1 MHLLSPLLLL
11 LEYVAFSDS
20 QDWKF
25 EHPTTLYAWEGT
37 CIWIPCSYTI
47 PGNGKVLDNLTVYQ
61 NYKWDDKTKDFSGT
75 VLYEKKKVGTPHDQ
89 GRVQFLGDDKS
100 NCTLHI
106 HPVNAQD
113 NGQLGL
119 RVTSKNDRWMEKI
132 VLNISKM
139 APPPRINLPSEI
151 RELQEVTLTCQ
162 LDFACLG
169 YQIKLQWSLEGT
181 QHNLSSVTSTSLTT
195 KTVFTQSQLTFQ
207 PEWTNHGK
215 KLTCQLRNDNADGP
229 LSQETVQ
236 LDVKHSPKLQITLS
250 HGEANVKEGNSVNMT
265 SLGDAIVK
273 ERDSVTMKCQI
284 ISSNPQFPRMLW
296 FKDGNPLNEHET
308 LHQEQKTAT
317 LTLPSVTKEAAGK
330 YHCEAHNEIGSTKLE
345 VTLQV
350 HYAPEPSTVKITVSP
365 AKEGSKISLTCISQA
380 YPSPINYTW
389 YHNKIEISETGK
401 TFQIPNVF
409 LKHAGNYSCL
419 AKNSVGTGKAGQAAE
434 LDVQYSPKEVT
445 MVIQNPTPIRE
456 GDDVTLFCNYTSSNP
471 SVTRYEW
478 RTQGSWKEIMPGA
491 LVIQKVPWNASP
503 FSCAACNRW
512 CSWASSVN
520 LHVQYAPKGVKVL
533 LISPGSEIYSGHPVL
548 LRCNFSSS
556 YPTDVLFFWKKNGIF
571 LKEGRDLS
579 FDSISPEDAGNY
591 NCLVNNS
598 IGQSTSEAWKLQ
610 VLYAPRRLRV
620 SISPKDSVMEG
631 KKAVLMC
638 ESDANPPISRYTWFD
653 WNNQNLHHDDQT
665 LRLDPVKVQDSGAYW
680 CQGANRLGMG
690 QSPPRILTV
699 YYSPETISKQVAL
712 GMGLFLAILL
722 LPLLGVKLQRSW
734 KRIQSQQG
742 LQENSSAQSF
752 FVRNRKVRRAP
763 LSEGP
768 HSLGC
773 YNPVMEDSISYATLR
788 FPLAETDTPRI
799 GEAGTSEVQRTPL
812 NRDNTVTYSVVQKR
826 QVGDYEN
833 VTPDVPED
841 EGIHYSELVHLGI
854 GERPLSQEGVE
865 YVTLKH

>member
-11 LEYVAFSDS
+11 LEHLAFSDS

-25 EHPTTLYAWEGT
+25 EHPETFYAWEGT
-37 CIWIPCSYTI
+37 CIWIPCRYTI

-61 NYKWDDKTKDFSGT
+61 NYEWDSITKNFNGAI
-75 VLYEKKKVGTPHDQ
+75 LYEEKKFETSASK
-89 GRVQFLGDDKS
+89 GRVQFLGDNKS

-113 NGQLGL
+113 NGHLGL
-119 RVTSKNDRWMEKI
+119 RVTSGNDKWMDKI
-132 VLNISKM
+132 VLNISKT
-139 APPPRINLPSEI
+139 APPPRIDLPLEI
-151 RELQEVTLTCQ
+151 RELQEATVTCK
-162 LDFACLG
+162 LDFACFG

-181 QHNLSSVTSTSLTT
+181 QHNLSSVPSSILTT
-195 KTVFTQSQLTFQ
+195 KTVSTQSQLTFQ
-207 PEWTNHGK
+207 PVWTNHGK
-215 KLTCQLRNDNADGP
+215 KLTCQLWNDSADGL
-229 LSQETVQ
+229 LSQETVR
-236 LDVKHSPKLQITLS
+236 LDVKHSPK
-250 HGEANVKEGNSVNMT
+250 N
-265 SLGDAIVK
+265 
-273 ERDSVTMKCQI
+273 
-284 ISSNPQFPRMLW
+284 
-296 FKDGNPLNEHET
+296 
-308 LHQEQKTAT
+308 
-317 LTLPSVTKEAAGK
+317 
-330 YHCEAHNEIGSTKLE
+330 
-345 VTLQV
+345 
-350 HYAPEPSTVKITVSP
+350 
-365 AKEGSKISLTCISQA
+365 
-380 YPSPINYTW
+380 
-389 YHNKIEISETGK
+389 
-401 TFQIPNVF
+401 
-409 LKHAGNYSCL
+409 
-419 AKNSVGTGKAGQAAE
+419 
-434 LDVQYSPKEVT
+434 VT

-456 GDDVTLFCNYTSSNP
+456 GDNVTLFCNYTSSNP
-471 SVTRYEW
+471 RVTSYEW
-478 RTQGSWKEIMPGA
+478 QSQGFRKEIMPG
-491 LVIQKVPWNASP
+491 VMMIQKVPWNASQ
-503 FSCAACNRW
+503 FSCAACNQW
-512 CSWASSVN
+512 CSWAVPVN
-520 LHVQYAPKGVKVL
+520 LHVQYAPRGVNVL
-533 LISPGSEIYSGHPVL
+533 PISLGSEIHSGHPVL

-579 FDSISPEDAGNY
+579 FNPISPEDTGNY

-620 SISPKDSVMEG
+620 SISPEDSVMEG
-631 KKAVLMC
+631 KKAVLTC
-638 ESDANPPISRYTWFD
+638 ESDANPPISQYTWFD

-665 LRLDPVKVQDSGAYW
+665 LRLDPVKVQHSGAYW
-680 CQGANRLGMG
+680 CQGANRLGMD

-699 YYSPETISKQVAL
+699 YYSPETISRQVAL

-734 KRIQSQQG
+734 KRIQSQQE

-788 FPLAETDTPRI
+788 FPVAEADTPRI
-799 GEAGTSEVQRTPL
+799 GEAGTSEVQRTSL
-812 NRDNTVTYSVVQKR
+812 NRDNTVTYSVVQKH

-841 EGIHYSELVHLGI
+841 EGIHYSELVHLGL

>member
-11 LEYVAFSDS
+11 LEYLAFSDS

-25 EHPTTLYAWEGT
+25 EHPETLYAWDGA
-37 CIWIPCSYTI
+37 CIWIPCLYTI

-61 NYKWDDKTKDFSGT
+61 NYEWDSKTKNFNGT
-75 VLYEKKKVGTPHDQ
+75 VLYEEKKFGTSSSQ
-89 GRVQFLGDDKS
+89 GRVQFLGDNKS

-106 HPVNAQD
+106 NPVNAQD

-119 RVTSKNDRWMEKI
+119 RVTSGNDKWMDKI
-132 VLNISKM
+132 VLNISKT
-139 APPPRINLPSEI
+139 APPPRIHLPLEI
-151 RELQEVTLTCQ
+151 RELQEVILTCQ
-162 LDFACLG
+162 LDFACPG
-169 YQIKLQWSLEGT
+169 YQTKLQWSLEGM
-181 QHNLSSVTSTSLTT
+181 QHNLSSVHSISLSP
-195 KTVFTQSQLTFQ
+195 KTVSTWNQLKFQ
-207 PEWTNHGK
+207 PEWTDHGK
-215 KLTCQLRNDNADGP
+215 KLTCQLWKDSADGL

-236 LDVKHSPKLQITLS
+236 LDVKHSPKLQITFI
-250 HGEANVKEGNSVNMT
+250 HGEAIVKEGNSVNMT
-265 SLGDAIVK
+265 SPGEAIVK

-284 ISSNPQFPRMLW
+284 ISSNPQYQAMYWL
-296 FKDGNPLNEHET
+296 KDGNPLSEHQT
-308 LHQEQKTAT
+308 LNLEQKTVM
-317 LTLPSVTKEAAGK
+317 LSLPSVTKQMTGN
-330 YHCEAHNEIGSTKLE
+330 Y
-345 VTLQV
+345 
-350 HYAPEPSTVKITVSP
+350 HYAPEPSTVQITVSP

-380 YPSPINYTW
+380 YPPPINYTW
-389 YHNKIEISETGK
+389 YHNKIEISRTDK
-401 TFQIPNVF
+401 TFQIPEVF
-409 LKHAGNYSCL
+409 LEHAGNYSCL
-419 AKNSVGTGKAGQAAE
+419 AKNSVGTGETGQAAE

-456 GDDVTLFCNYTSSNP
+456 GDSVTLFCNYTSSNP
-471 SVTRYEW
+471 SVIRYEW
-478 RTQGSWKEIMPGA
+478 KSQGSWKEIMPGV
-491 LVIQKVPWNASP
+491 LMIQKVPWNASP
-503 FSCAACNRW
+503 FSCAACNQW
-512 CSWASSVN
+512 CSWSPSVN
-520 LHVQYAPKGVKVL
+520 LHVQYAPRGVKVL
-533 LISPGSEIYSGHPVL
+533 LISPDSEIHSGHQVL

-610 VLYAPRRLRV
+610 VLYAPRRLQV

-631 KKAVLMC
+631 KKAVLTC
-638 ESDANPPISRYTWFD
+638 ESDANPPISQYTWFD
-653 WNNQNLHHDDQT
+653 WNNQNLHHDDQM
-665 LRLDPVKVQDSGAYW
+665 LRLDPVKVQHSGTYW
-680 CQGANRLGMG
+680 CQGANRLGMD

-722 LPLLGVKLQRSW
+722 LPLLGVKLHRSW

-768 HSLGC
+768 NSLGC

-788 FPLAETDTPRI
+788 FPIAETDTPRI
-799 GEAGTSEVQRTPL
+799 GEAGTSEMQRTSL
-812 NRDNTVTYSVVQKR
+812 NRDNTVTYSVVQKH

>member
-11 LEYVAFSDS
+11 LEYLAFSDS

-25 EHPTTLYAWEGT
+25 EHPETLYAWDGA
-37 CIWIPCSYTI
+37 CIWIPCLYTI

-61 NYKWDDKTKDFSGT
+61 NYEWDSKTKNFNGT
-75 VLYEKKKVGTPHDQ
+75 VLYEEKKFGTSSSQ
-89 GRVQFLGDDKS
+89 GRVQFLGDNKS

-106 HPVNAQD
+106 NPVNAQD

-119 RVTSKNDRWMEKI
+119 RVTSGNDKWMDKI
-132 VLNISKM
+132 VLNISKT
-139 APPPRINLPSEI
+139 APPPRIHLPLEI
-151 RELQEVTLTCQ
+151 RELQEVILTCQ
-162 LDFACLG
+162 LDFACPG
-169 YQIKLQWSLEGT
+169 YQTKLQWSLEGM
-181 QHNLSSVTSTSLTT
+181 QHNLSSVHSISLSP
-195 KTVFTQSQLTFQ
+195 KTVSTWNQLKFQ
-207 PEWTNHGK
+207 PEWTDHGK
-215 KLTCQLRNDNADGP
+215 KLTCQLWKDSADGL

-236 LDVKHSPKLQITLS
+236 LDVKH
-250 HGEANVKEGNSVNMT
+250 
-265 SLGDAIVK
+265 
-273 ERDSVTMKCQI
+273 
-284 ISSNPQFPRMLW
+284 
-296 FKDGNPLNEHET
+296 
-308 LHQEQKTAT
+308 
-317 LTLPSVTKEAAGK
+317 
-330 YHCEAHNEIGSTKLE
+330 
-345 VTLQV
+345 
-350 HYAPEPSTVKITVSP
+350 APEPSTVQITVSP

-380 YPSPINYTW
+380 YPPPINYTW
-389 YHNKIEISETGK
+389 YHNKIEISRTDK
-401 TFQIPNVF
+401 TFQIPEVF
-409 LKHAGNYSCL
+409 LEHAGNYSCL
-419 AKNSVGTGKAGQAAE
+419 AKNSVGTGETGQAAE

-456 GDDVTLFCNYTSSNP
+456 GDSVTLFCNYTSSNP
-471 SVTRYEW
+471 SVIRYEW
-478 RTQGSWKEIMPGA
+478 KSQGSWKEIMPGV
-491 LVIQKVPWNASP
+491 LMIQKVPWNASP
-503 FSCAACNRW
+503 FSCAACNQW
-512 CSWASSVN
+512 CSWSPSVN
-520 LHVQYAPKGVKVL
+520 LHVQYAPRGVKVL
-533 LISPGSEIYSGHPVL
+533 LISPDSEIHSGHQVL

-610 VLYAPRRLRV
+610 VLYAPRRLQV

-631 KKAVLMC
+631 KKAVLTC
-638 ESDANPPISRYTWFD
+638 ESDANPPISQYTWFD
-653 WNNQNLHHDDQT
+653 WNNQNLHHDDQM
-665 LRLDPVKVQDSGAYW
+665 LRLDPVKVQHSGTYW
-680 CQGANRLGMG
+680 CQGANRLGMD

-722 LPLLGVKLQRSW
+722 LPLLGVKLHRSW

-768 HSLGC
+768 NSLGC

-788 FPLAETDTPRI
+788 FPIAETDTPRI
-799 GEAGTSEVQRTPL
+799 GEAGTSEMQRTSL
-812 NRDNTVTYSVVQKR
+812 NRDNTVTYSVVQKH

>member
-236 LDVKHSPKLQITLS
+236 LDVKH
-250 HGEANVKEGNSVNMT
+250 
-265 SLGDAIVK
+265 
-273 ERDSVTMKCQI
+273 
-284 ISSNPQFPRMLW
+284 
-296 FKDGNPLNEHET
+296 
-308 LHQEQKTAT
+308 
-317 LTLPSVTKEAAGK
+317 
-330 YHCEAHNEIGSTKLE
+330 
-345 VTLQV
+345 
-350 HYAPEPSTVKITVSP
+350 
-365 AKEGSKISLTCISQA
+365 
-380 YPSPINYTW
+380 
-389 YHNKIEISETGK
+389 
-401 TFQIPNVF
+401 
-409 LKHAGNYSCL
+409 
-419 AKNSVGTGKAGQAAE
+419 
-434 LDVQYSPKEVT
+434 SPKEVT

>member
-75 VLYEKKKVGTPHDQ
+75 VLYEKKKVETPHNQ

-215 KLTCQLRNDNADGP
+215 KLICQLRNDNADGP

-236 LDVKHSPKLQITLS
+236 LDVKH
-250 HGEANVKEGNSVNMT
+250 
-265 SLGDAIVK
+265 
-273 ERDSVTMKCQI
+273 
-284 ISSNPQFPRMLW
+284 
-296 FKDGNPLNEHET
+296 
-308 LHQEQKTAT
+308 
-317 LTLPSVTKEAAGK
+317 
-330 YHCEAHNEIGSTKLE
+330 
-345 VTLQV
+345 
-350 HYAPEPSTVKITVSP
+350 APEPSTVKITVSP

>member
-75 VLYEKKKVGTPHDQ
+75 VLYEKKKVETPHNQ

-215 KLTCQLRNDNADGP
+215 KLICQLRNDNADGP

-236 LDVKHSPKLQITLS
+236 LDVKH
-250 HGEANVKEGNSVNMT
+250 
-265 SLGDAIVK
+265 
-273 ERDSVTMKCQI
+273 
-284 ISSNPQFPRMLW
+284 
-296 FKDGNPLNEHET
+296 
-308 LHQEQKTAT
+308 
-317 LTLPSVTKEAAGK
+317 
-330 YHCEAHNEIGSTKLE
+330 
-345 VTLQV
+345 
-350 HYAPEPSTVKITVSP
+350 
-365 AKEGSKISLTCISQA
+365 
-380 YPSPINYTW
+380 
-389 YHNKIEISETGK
+389 
-401 TFQIPNVF
+401 
-409 LKHAGNYSCL
+409 
-419 AKNSVGTGKAGQAAE
+419 
-434 LDVQYSPKEVT
+434 SPKEVT

>member
-350 HYAPEPSTVKITVSP
+350 H
-365 AKEGSKISLTCISQA
+365 
-380 YPSPINYTW
+380 
-389 YHNKIEISETGK
+389 
-401 TFQIPNVF
+401 
-409 LKHAGNYSCL
+409 
-419 AKNSVGTGKAGQAAE
+419 
-434 LDVQYSPKEVT
+434 YSPKEVT